1 MNPQQLALDKIAQ
14 AQQLIVVGADSW
26 QGITARLWYFNK
38 IGDNNWIVV
47 KSARTVV
54 VGKNGL
60 AWADSS
66 YQNLAK
72 APLKQ
77 EGDSKSPAG
86 IFSLGKIFGVANM
99 TSADYIQLKTGI
111 VCIDD
116 SNSKYYNHIV
126 DSKQISDKDWH
137 SAENMSKFSLY
148 KYGIEVLYNANPAIP
163 KKGSCIFMHIWKS
176 ATIGTE
182 GCTAMAEDD
191 ISDIQA
197 SLDSNKKP
205 VLVQLPQYIYEQV
218 KNDWQLPDLL

>member
-1 MNPQQLALDKIAQ
+1 M
-14 AQQLIVVGADSW
+14 
-26 QGITARLWYFNK
+26 TARLWYFNK

-99 TSADYIQLKTGI
+99 TLANYIQLKTGI
-111 VCIDD
+111 ICIDD

-137 SAENMSKFSLY
+137 SAENMSKISLY

-197 SLDSNKKP
+197 SLDSSKKP

-218 KNDWQLPDLL
+218 KNDWQLPDLS